1 MATNTLGLNITFP
14 IYNSDGS
21 PFHNLVLKRSTME
34 SSVMALDDKITGDVY
49 YKDNSLSVTLTEY
62 IEYKHDPS
70 DSLEDPVR
78 FILVSPPTI
87 LREGMVSDNGDL
99 HGMCKYSFVFYHP
112 MCALSNIPF
121 SDIAVTE
128 QEGKY
133 LSQSKTFYWIGTLS
147 HFIDKLNANLAGT
160 VWTVALN
167 FTSNSDAE
175 QWQKSQKL
183 SDVLSFDQVFISD
196 ALKTAYDTWEIPFTI
211 SQIKRGTVQ
220 YSQGKRFLISFGK
233 PNQTILDT
241 NNQEFTFRFGQGV
254 GLKNNSKTPRNN
266 KIITRI
272 IGKGSENNI
281 PYGYPQIRWY
291 GQSGSEFTYGDHAGL
306 YTNVT
311 IGGKTFSKLFS
322 YPIYKGI
329 YGGQYVELIKHPFTR
344 DCLMP
349 TVYVQD
355 LFNKV
360 SPYAVR
366 TMPNGTITVNQDY
379 NPDNELRDY
388 YDAGAGYVNQIDPT
402 NPCVEIHQFEDIKPE
417 LDYTR
422 TVSFISVEPIT
433 NDEVDVVTGDV
444 ISQNEYLSL
453 IDWNIRHSSNVEA
466 EQTQLRKIYQQVTA
480 NTVSYHDSGTG
491 DFPYEI
497 SIDGNKKYFFIKYT
511 SPNITLDN
519 TVLRDVELDSYT
531 PDWDDTMRDD
541 GTYVQSYF
549 KVKIPQLDFDLYACA
564 SITEKMDINMRSG
577 ACIGCT
583 FPVQIDWDDYKR
595 NFYDAN
601 GDFDPVI
608 GEGHPRDGEKYPDS
622 SQGQITLILK
632 KELDTFGILMPNI
645 YQQPKG
651 ETSQGAGDG
660 DVFVILGIS
669 LPSSYIDNAQTR
681 LDSAMRE
688 YMLEN
693 NVHYYEYP
701 LKFDEYFLAT
711 HTNILKQIQNNCRIK
726 FQQSQNES
734 PMVLFVKQIVIK
746 YWESTLPQYDITL
759 SDDIEIVLN
768 SIGQVTDDVSRMRV
782 ELSEIQKY
790 YSNDISQISAQQH
803 NIFLHK
809 DRNDS
814 TNYNLALR
822 GNTTFGT
829 RAFVPDSTGYGYYED
844 KTGER
849 AAFLQV
855 ENLKVLGK
863 MEAKEV
869 DIQEVNYV
877 GGSIVLTPANGIK
890 AITEVEHDTTNNC
903 YKLYYN
909 TVDSEGNEVKNTW
922 QVGDLAYSER
932 WDIKT
937 GSSGPL
943 ENHLW
948 WRKVVA
954 VGDGYITVSDVSG
967 EKLAGSDVPEVGDK
981 VVMLGN
987 TSDTTRQTA
996 IILSA
1001 SQQYAPYIRMYKG
1014 IPVKSQTSPWYRL
1027 PDAFID
1033 LNGRDTKITADTINI
1048 SSSGETKNVG
1058 DVLGQ
1063 LGGKLDHKFEIWQ
1076 VDWTVEADA
1085 APTLNDEPA
1094 SSWTT
1099 AELRAEHEGD
1109 FIILSDG
1116 RCFQFSA
1123 VGQTYEWKEVSDKYL
1138 IDYVTMI
1145 GSKSSVFNGSEM
1157 RESQIPTNYKANDI
1171 WVNCQYHSNGY
1182 DYRDEILVAV
1192 RDFSGA
1198 ASINDWTTT
1207 NNYKADVASYKEA
1220 IENIVAKYDIQPDGK
1235 HETYFVDYD
1244 TTQYSSIA
1252 ALLSAIEDDWIAHKQ
1267 PDQDAEDVK
1276 KEHIG
1281 DLCYVK
1287 PYTGYPDGR
1296 LYEYTR
1302 RLVEADGYEYYEY
1315 GWEPS
1320 SDAITMNM
1328 LMNIHDTQ
1336 AAVDGKV
1343 NTFFY
1348 PSPSAITDYHQGDL
1362 LVIANNNGNP
1372 YNFNYMEGGEEKT
1385 KSYKDET
1392 LVCISDY
1399 NGAFSIT
1406 DWKPI
1411 GDYPTRD
1418 DVNAMMEQY
1427 KVTAGLISG
1436 GDFADLYATATLNG
1450 VEVAGGHVT
1459 PKVTWV
1465 DDGDGTGHWESE
1477 VKIQANEVIV
1487 NGQTTFL
1494 SAVSDGIGID
1504 NLATKAAL
1512 NEKADPQD
1520 IANAISAYNSTII
1533 EGNKI
1538 KTGLIDVGVIGT
1550 QIIFAND
1557 LLATNGTFTGELNG
1571 VTGTFKGYLRTLFD
1585 DANDGEEGQP
1595 QGMTYHL
1602 TCNRANLIVHRGF
1615 EYVLPAGS
1623 SALSHVGKRMI
1634 LVDLVENNDSSTP
1647 AYASPIT
1654 ISTSDGSGIIGF
1666 LGNDVNTN
1674 TTENPSSLYF
1684 KNGVMEFVCAKAI
1697 QNNVEKAFWVLIS
1710 NQTAWSK
1717 SSLSLFKGVEIEPM
1731 LMWYG
1736 EVDIANQT
1744 MSAIYCAENVTLTT
1758 QWGRTGTGTCNIT
1771 IRITGA
1777 NDSNWDKL
1785 KTMITV
1791 TGFGASSRDL
1801 PTYATITS
1809 KSRSAA
1815 NAVEAAVKTSDSN
1828 GVFDGKFI
1836 MKVEYIG

>member
-1 MATNTLGLNITFP
+1 MATNTLGLNVTFP

-147 HFIDKLNANLAGT
+147 HFVDKLNANLAGT

-183 SDVLSFDQVFISD
+183 SEVLSFDQVFIND

-211 SQIKRGTVQ
+211 SQIRRGTSL
-220 YSQGKRFLISFGK
+220 YTQGKRFLISFGK

-266 KIITRI
+266 KIVTRI

-291 GQSGSEFTYGDHAGL
+291 GQSGREFTYGDHAGL

-311 IGGKTFSKLFS
+311 IGGKTFAKLFS

-344 DCLMP
+344 DTLMP

-366 TMPNGTITVNQDY
+366 TMPSGTITVNQDY

-417 LDYTR
+417 LDYNR
-422 TVSFISVEPIT
+422 TVSLISVEPIT
-433 NDEVDVVTGDV
+433 NDEVDTVTGEV
-444 ISQNEYLSL
+444 LSQNDYLSL
-453 IDWNIRHSSNVEA
+453 IDWYIRHSSNTED

-480 NTVSYHDSGTG
+480 NAASFYDSATG

-511 SPNITLDN
+511 SPNLTLDH
-519 TVLRDVELDSYT
+519 TVLRAVELDSYT

-595 NFYDAN
+595 SFYDVN

-726 FQQSQNES
+726 FQQSPNES

-768 SIGQVTDDVSRMRV
+768 KIGQVTDDVSRMRV

-790 YSNDISQISAQQH
+790 YSNDISQTSTQQH

-869 DIQEVNYV
+869 EIQEVNYV
-877 GGSIVLTPANGIK
+877 GGSIVLTPANGFT
-890 AITEVEHDTTNNC
+890 AVRVVPVDENFDETDSVADREG
-903 YKLYYN
+903 YKIFYN
-909 TVDSEGNEVKNTW
+909 RKKDDGTIVRNTW
-922 QVGDLAYSER
+922 KVGDLAYCER
-932 WDIKT
+932 WDLKEGVQT
-937 GSSGPL
+937 DFST
-943 ENHLW
+943 HRW
-948 WRKVVA
+948 WRKVLA
-954 VGDGYITVSDVSG
+954 VSTDYVSQNELDTDTELGWIVVSDVQRQMES
-967 EKLAGSDVPEVGDK
+967 LSNSVPMVDDK
-981 VVMLGN
+981 VVMLGH
-987 TSDTTRQTA
+987 DGEDADRQTA

-1145 GSKSSVFNGSEM
+1145 GSKSSVFNGTDMRASE
-1157 RESQIPTNYKANDI
+1157 IPKNYKANDI
-1171 WVNCQYHSNGY
+1171 WVNCQYHNNGI
-1182 DYRDEILVAV
+1182 DYRDEILVAT
-1192 RDFSGA
+1192 RDYSGA

-1252 ALLSAIEDDWIAHKQ
+1252 TLLSAIEDDWIAHKQ

-1315 GWEPS
+1315 GWES
-1320 SDAITMNM
+1320 SNDEITMNM

-1348 PSPSAITDYHQGDL
+1348 PSPSEITDYHQGDL

-1399 NGAFSIT
+1399 NGSFSIT

-1427 KVTAGLISG
+1427 KVNAGLIEED
-1436 GDFADLYATATLNG
+1436 DFADLYAHATLNG

-1477 VKIQANEVIV
+1477 VKIQADEVIV

-1494 SAVSDGIGID
+1494 SAVSNGLALGA
-1504 NLATKAAL
+1504 LATQNNVTYNQLPQTIKDDISNLQTDLGLKATPEQIYLAL
-1512 NEKADPQD
+1512 LGQ
-1520 IANAISAYNSTII
+1520 TTI
-1533 EGNKI
+1533 EGGLI
-1538 KTGLIDVGVIGT
+1538 KTELLDVNWITSRVVQTG
-1550 QIIFAND
+1550 N
-1557 LLATNGTFTGELNG
+1557 LLATNGTFTGTLSGVDGTFSGELSAA
-1571 VTGTFKGYLRTLFD
+1571 TGTFGGTLNAAGGTFGSEYHGFSFIVS
-1585 DANDGEEGQP
+1585 ANEQKVDIVGPEFVVGNGTSEHPYEKASG
-1595 QGMTYHL
+1595 GMSTNSRYISL
-1602 TCNRANLIVHRGF
+1602 MNLIPTSYKTTDTSYTGIKGLAGQIRLFGTEGGYYGNTDIYRSYLEIDPYHGIVMGSEFNNERTVRCKITPTG
-1615 EYVLPAGS
+1615 EVLLPATTH
-1623 SALSHVGKRMI
+1623 A
-1634 LVDLVENNDSSTP
+1634 E
-1647 AYASPIT
+1647 YASNAAAKNAGLPVGAVYRRG
-1654 ISTSDGSGIIGF
+1654 DF
-1666 LGNDVNTN
+1666 LCIVHD
-1674 TTENPSSLYF
+1674 
-1684 KNGVMEFVCAKAI
+1684 
-1697 QNNVEKAFWVLIS
+1697 
-1710 NQTAWSK
+1710 
-1717 SSLSLFKGVEIEPM
+1717 
-1731 LMWYG
+1731 
-1736 EVDIANQT
+1736 
-1744 MSAIYCAENVTLTT
+1744 
-1758 QWGRTGTGTCNIT
+1758 
-1771 IRITGA
+1771 
-1777 NDSNWDKL
+1777 
-1785 KTMITV
+1785 
-1791 TGFGASSRDL
+1791 
-1801 PTYATITS
+1801 
-1809 KSRSAA
+1809 
-1815 NAVEAAVKTSDSN
+1815 
-1828 GVFDGKFI
+1828 
-1836 MKVEYIG
+1836 